1 MTYARRVTIAK
12 LGEEMGVDVDDV
24 TVMAIALQER
34 IDDELTWEQAADLRD
49 VLEAKLRARYC
60 G

>member
-1 MTYARRVTIAK
+1 MSYARRVTIAE

-24 TVMAIALQER
+24 TVMAMALQER

-49 VLEAKLRARYC
+49 VLEAKLRARYR